1 MSSITI
7 NLQDEQMERLREIA
21 NRLGM
26 SVEDLARL
34 SIEEVLAAP
43 DDRFEQ
49 AADYVLKKNEEL
61 YRRLA

>member
-7 NLQDEQMERLREIA
+7 DLQEEKLLRLREIA
-21 NRLGM
+21 NRYGV

-34 SIEEVLAAP
+34 SIEELLMAP
-43 DDRFEQ
+43 DDKFER
-49 AADYVLKKNEEL
+49 AAEYILKKNEEL